1 MNTDILI
8 IGGGVI
14 GLACAVE
21 LKLRGENVT
30 VLCRNFTEAAVRERE
45 GEGEGECEGIKGLR
59 D

>member
-30 VLCRNFTEAAVRERE
+30 VLCRN
-45 GEGEGECEGIKGLR
+45 
-59 D
+59 